1 MSSSPLVSFVKSR
14 IEYVDLHLKMN
25 IKGEKI
31 DSIANEATAK
41 FIDMIQRSSTL
52 SLPVASEI
60 GALLIESTTFSHD
73 QREAI
78 LDEINKRMSWYDEPE
93 SPEALAISEA
103 NQDQGSPPK
112 MKLQTCLAFYRFM
125 TKKLWAMSTH
135 LDYPITYGKYET
147 LKKLKKLTENTQR
160 LASEDAAKKLQ
171 ATATTT
177 AKKNAPRPKAKAK
190 GKAGTKKAKAKAKG
204 KSATIKTVNES
215 DSKMS
220 AKKTP
225 GCSKCRYL
233 QNGCKACN
241 PKRFK

>member
-14 IEYVDLHLKMN
+14 I
-25 IKGEKI
+25 I

-125 TKKLWAMSTH
+125 TKKIVGDVDAPRLPDH
-135 LDYPITYGKYET
+135 LRKIRNVEKVEKAYGKY
-147 LKKLKKLTENTQR
+147 
-160 LASEDAAKKLQ
+160 A
-171 ATATTT
+171 
-177 AKKNAPRPKAKAK
+177 
-190 GKAGTKKAKAKAKG
+190 
-204 KSATIKTVNES
+204 
-215 DSKMS
+215 
-220 AKKTP
+220 TP
-225 GCSKCRYL
+225 GVRRRS
-233 QNGCKACN
+233 
-241 PKRFK
+241 